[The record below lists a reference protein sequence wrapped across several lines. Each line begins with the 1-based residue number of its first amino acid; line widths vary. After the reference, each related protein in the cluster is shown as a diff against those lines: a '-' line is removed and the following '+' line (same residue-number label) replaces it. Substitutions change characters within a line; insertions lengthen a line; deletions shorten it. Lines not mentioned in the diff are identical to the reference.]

1 MTDMIRSED
10 KQPEDSSERKSKEST
25 EEAERK
31 LFEDLKER
39 MTRTS

>member
-1 MTDMIRSED
+1 MTDATPNKEKR
-10 KQPEDSSERKSKEST
+10 PEDSERKPEEPT
-25 EEAERK
+25 EEAGRK